1 MHRFYIRYVQND
13 RMNVIYFHKEEII
26 TQFVSQNLI
35 KKYNF
40 WPKVLENLTGC
51 IVQKGLEIDNDVLKT
66 CQSFKLGHWT
76 AST

>member
-40 WPKVLENLTGC
+40 GPKVLENLTGC
-51 IVQKGLEIDNDVLKT
+51 TVQKGLEIDNDVLKNL
-66 CQSFKLGHWT
+66 SKF
-76 AST
+76 